1 MIIRRDILFSHPA
14 HVVALGLGAGLSPL
28 GPGTVGTVWAW
39 AAYLLMDLFLTPLQM
54 GGVLLASFFVGW
66 WACTVTAQNMGVSD
80 PSSIVWDEV
89 VAFWLVLWI
98 WMPAGLG
105 GQFAAFLLFRF
116 FDIAKP
122 GPIGL
127 LDRAFKGGGYRGGF
141 GIMIDDIAAAFL
153 TLLVLAVWQATRT

>member
-1 MIIRRDILFSHPA
+1 MIIRRDLLLSHPA
-14 HVVALGLGAGLSPL
+14 HFLALGLGAGLSPL

-39 AAYLLMDLFLTPLQM
+39 AAYLLMDLWLTPSQM
-54 GGVLLASFFVGW
+54 GGVLIGSFVVGW
-66 WACTVTAQNMGVSD
+66 WACTVTAQNFGVSD

-105 GQFAAFLLFRF
+105 GQFMAFLLFRF

-122 GPIGL
+122 GPIGQ
-127 LDRAFKGGGYRGGF
+127 LDRAFKGFGWRGGL
-141 GIMIDDIAAAFL
+141 GIMLDDLAAAFF
-153 TLLVLAVWQATRT
+153 TLLVLALWQATRS